1 MIRILLAQEG
11 ALLRAALI
19 AFLSRESDFEVV
31 GELASTKE
39 LVRTVQEHRPDV
51 ALLDFDLPGAESVVT
66 DVLGSEPVKDCRFL
80 VLMDRRHAAA
90 LGGSVVGHD
99 GQFGFLTKGTAPGAL
114 LDAIRRLARGHTVL
128 DPELALAALTARHS
142 PLTDRERE
150 VLEIAARGVPI
161 VEIAGQLSLTVGTV
175 RNYLSRSISKTGAR
189 TRIEAIRIAQE
200 AGWIA

>member
-19 AFLSRESDFEVV
+19 AFLSREPDFEVV
-31 GELASTKE
+31 AGLANAKE
-39 LVRTVQEHRPDV
+39 LVNSVQEHRPDV
-51 ALLDFDLPGAESVVT
+51 ALLDFDLPGADAVVT
-66 DVLGSEPVKDCRFL
+66 DVLGTPQVRGCRFL
-80 VLMDRRHAAA
+80 VLMDRRHSAAVGNS
-90 LGGSVVGHD
+90 LGQHD
-99 GQFGFLTKGTAPGAL
+99 GQFGFLTKGSGPGVL
-114 LDAIRRLARGHTVL
+114 LDSIRRLAHGDVVV

-150 VLEIAARGVPI
+150 VLEIAASGVPI
-161 VEIAGQLSLTVGTV
+161 VDIAGQLSLTVGTV

-189 TRIEAIRIAQE
+189 TRIEAIRIAQD

>member
-1 MIRILLAQEG
+1 AQEG

-31 GELASTKE
+31 GELANTKE

-66 DVLGSEPVKDCRFL
+66 DVLGTEQVKDCRFL

-90 LGGSVVGHD
+90 LGGSIVGHY

-128 DPELALAALTARHS
+128 DPELALAALTAR
-142 PLTDRERE
+142 
-150 VLEIAARGVPI
+150 
-161 VEIAGQLSLTVGTV
+161 
-175 RNYLSRSISKTGAR
+175 
-189 TRIEAIRIAQE
+189 
-200 AGWIA
+200 